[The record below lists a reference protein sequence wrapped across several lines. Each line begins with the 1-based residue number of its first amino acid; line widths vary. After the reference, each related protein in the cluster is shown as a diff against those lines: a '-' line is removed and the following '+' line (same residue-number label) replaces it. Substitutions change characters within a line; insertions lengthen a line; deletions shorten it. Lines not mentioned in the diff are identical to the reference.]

1 VRGRVRLLTVCTVLV
16 ATLLSAC
23 TGDGDGGGERV
34 RLRVLASP
42 DLAVLAPLLDELA
55 DETGVE
61 LDLDQRPDAET
72 RLTASRAGYD
82 LAWLSSDRYLR
93 LRDKRSAQGLQRTP
107 TMTSPVVIGLA
118 PDTARALR
126 AGVPGGRLTWADIA
140 DAAAQGKVRFGMAD
154 PANAGSGLAA
164 LVGVATAAAGTGA
177 ALRTEDVSCDRLR
190 GFRSGQTL
198 TAATSPDLVDSYAAH
213 QDRADA
219 LIAYESDLLA
229 LNASGRLKEK
239 LTVVRPEDGMVLSD
253 FPLLLLDPSR
263 RAAYDKVA
271 EWLRRDDVQEKIMRT
286 TLRRPV
292 SATVPR
298 DAPLRAPIGNALYF
312 PDQLAVV
319 ERLLADYGDPD
330 RRTAGQV
337 VFLLDFSGSMRGAR
351 MTALREAFA
360 GLSGADSS
368 ATGKFTRFHQGE
380 HLTVVRFGGRVLEEK
395 TVTVAGPEDLRDLS
409 NTVARGGYGDATAVW
424 TALDHGYRTAARALA
439 TDPERSVSLVLMT
452 DGENNAGLSY
462 TEFVGRYQALPDTAR
477 EVPTY
482 TVHFGDA
489 DAGELRRAAAKTG
502 GRMVDADDS
511 SLSEAFKEIRG
522 CH

>member
-1 VRGRVRLLTVCTVLV
+1 MRGRAALLTVCTVLV
-16 ATLLSAC
+16 TTLLSAC
-23 TGDGDGGGERV
+23 TGDGERV

-61 LDLDQRPDAET
+61 LDLDPRADAET
-72 RLTASRAGYD
+72 RLAASRTGYD

-93 LRDKRSAQGLQRTP
+93 LRDKRSTQGMQRTP

-118 PDTARALR
+118 PGTARTLA
-126 AGVPGGRLTWADIA
+126 AGVPGSRLTWADVA
-140 DAAAQGKVRFGMAD
+140 DAAAQGEVRFGMAD
-154 PANAGSGLAA
+154 PRNAGSGLAA

-198 TAATSPDLVDSYAAH
+198 TAATSPDLVDSYVTH

-263 RAAYDKVA
+263 RAAYDKVT
-271 EWLRRDDVQEKIMRT
+271 EWLRRDAVQEKIMHST
-286 TLRRPV
+286 QRRPV

-312 PDQLAVV
+312 PDQPAVLD
-319 ERLLADYGDPD
+319 RLLADYGDPQH
-330 RRTAGQV
+330 RTAGQV
-337 VFLLDFSGSMRGAR
+337 VFLLDFSGSMRGPR
-351 MTALREAFA
+351 MAALREAFA
-360 GLSGADSS
+360 GLSGADASV
-368 ATGKFTRFHQGE
+368 TGKFTRFYQGE
-380 HLTVVRFGGRVLEEK
+380 RLTVVRFGGRVLEER
-395 TVTVAGPEDLRDLS
+395 TVTVNGPKDLDALS
-409 NTVARGGYGDATAVW
+409 DTVARGGYGEGTAVW
-424 TALDHGYRTAARALA
+424 SALDRGYRTAADAVA
-439 TDPERSVSLVLMT
+439 ADPGRSVSVVLMT

-462 TEFVGRYQALPDTAR
+462 REFVRHYEALPDAAR
-477 EVPTY
+477 DVPTY
-482 TVHFGDA
+482 SIHFGEA
-489 DAGELRRAAAKTG
+489 DAGELRRAAARTG

>member
-1 VRGRVRLLTVCTVLV
+1 M

-23 TGDGDGGGERV
+23 TDDGDGGGERV

-55 DETGVE
+55 DATGVE
-61 LDLDQRPDAET
+61 LDLDRRPDAET
-72 RLTASRAGYD
+72 RLAAARTGYD

-93 LRDKRSAQGLQRTP
+93 LRDRESVHGLQRTP

-118 PDTARALR
+118 LDTARALR
-126 AGVPGGRLTWADIA
+126 ADVPGGHLTWADIA
-140 DAAAQGKVRFGMAD
+140 DAAATGTVRFGMAD
-154 PANAGSGLAA
+154 PRNAGSGLAA

-239 LTVVRPEDGMVLSD
+239 LEIVRPEDGTVLSD
-253 FPLLLLDPSR
+253 FPILLLDPSR
-263 RAAYDKVA
+263 RAAYDKVT
-271 EWLRRDDVQEKIMRT
+271 EWLRRDDVQERIMRDT
-286 TLRRPV
+286 RRRPV
-292 SATVPR
+292 SATVTR

-312 PDQLAVV
+312 PDRLAVV

-351 MTALREAFA
+351 MAALREAFA

-368 ATGKFTRFHQGE
+368 STGKFTRFYQGE
-380 HLTVVRFGGRVLEEK
+380 RLTVVRFGGRVLEERTI
-395 TVTVAGPEDLRDLS
+395 TVTGPGDLRELTD
-409 NTVARGGYGDATAVW
+409 TVARGGYGDATAVW
-424 TALDHGYRTAARALA
+424 SALDHGYRTAAHALA
-439 TDPERSVSLVLMT
+439 ADPDRPLSVVLMT

-462 TEFVGRYQALPDTAR
+462 AQFVRRYEALPDAAR
-477 EVPTY
+477 DVSTY
-482 TVHFGDA
+482 PVHFGEA
-489 DAGELRRAAAKTG
+489 DTAALQRAAAKTG